1 MVSDLDETLL
11 EQVVLGQEQRPRCH
25 LLEKRVDLGGEI
37 ESEFG
42 GGERTI
48 GDSHLTREEV
58 QIEDWG

>member
-1 MVSDLDETLL
+1 M